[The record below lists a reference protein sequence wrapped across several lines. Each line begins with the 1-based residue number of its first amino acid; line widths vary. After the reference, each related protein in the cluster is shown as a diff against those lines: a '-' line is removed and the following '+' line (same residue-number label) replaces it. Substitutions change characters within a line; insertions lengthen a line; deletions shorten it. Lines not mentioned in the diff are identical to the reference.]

1 VVVNENCS
9 EDYCCILCG
18 YKEQSVERL
27 KDHISLHFISQM
39 KHPAPLIS
47 STKSPRSASNGSA
60 STNGSAHEDGA
71 PEPKRIKIE
80 QSISSP
86 RQDTSD
92 EAEEERASKNGVEV
106 KASPQSPLVLN
117 PNGSPSGLL
126 VSPKLKSELRCQACD
141 IGFSHVSNL
150 MAHKKFY
157 CRGIQPIGESVEHHS
172 P

>member
-1 VVVNENCS
+1 MANGNCS
-9 EDYCCILCG
+9 DDYCCILCG

-27 KDHISLHFISQM
+27 KDHINLHFISQM
-39 KHPAPLIS
+39 KRPAPLTS
-47 STKSPRSASNGSA
+47 SAKSPRSASNGST

-71 PEPKRIKIE
+71 PEPKRIKKE
-80 QSISSP
+80 RRISSP

-92 EAEEERASKNGVEV
+92 EAEDERSSKNVAEV
-106 KASPQSPLVLN
+106 SASPRSPLVLI
-117 PNGSPSGLL
+117 PSVSPSGQL
-126 VSPKLKSELRCQACD
+126 VSQKLEAGLRCQACD

-157 CRGIQPIGESVEHHS
+157 CRGIQPLGGSLERHS